1 MKPIKVILVDDHS
14 LVRAGIR
21 SLIQNIS
28 GVEVIA
34 EANNGRDAI
43 RLIDELIPDLVLLD
57 IAMPELNGL
66 EVISRISKDNLITR
80 VIILSMHTNE
90 EYVVQALKSGAAGYL
105 LKDSAPN
112 ELEIAVNAVMRG
124 ETYLSPAISKHVV
137 DNYLR
142 RISDVSPEKEK
153 GPDIFKQLTSRQRE
167 ILQLI
172 AEGNSTKEIANK
184 LNVSIK
190 TVETHRMQLMDRI
203 GIHDVAGLVRY
214 AIRMGIITVKMPDN

>member
-1 MKPIKVILVDDHS
+1 MKPIKVILVDDHT

-66 EVISRISKDNLITR
+66 EVISRISKDNTDTKI
-80 VIILSMHTNE
+80 IILSMHTNE

-142 RISDVSPEKEK
+142 RISEVSAEKEK

>member
-1 MKPIKVILVDDHS
+1 MKTIKVILVDDHS

-66 EVISRISKDNLITR
+66 EVISRISKDNTDTK

-137 DNYLR
+137 DNYLK
-142 RISDVSPEKEK
+142 RISDVSTEKEK
-153 GPDIFKQLTSRQRE
+153 GPDIFRQLTSRQRE

-190 TVETHRMQLMDRI
+190 TVETHRMQLMERI

>member
-66 EVISRISKDNLITR
+66 EVISRISKDNVVTKI
-80 VIILSMHTNE
+80 IILSMHTNE
-90 EYVVQALKSGAAGYL
+90 EYVVQALKAGASGYL

-142 RISDVSPEKEK
+142 RISDVSAEKEK

>member
-43 RLIDELIPDLVLLD
+43 RLIDDLIPDLVLLD

-66 EVISRISKDNLITR
+66 EVISRISKDNTDTK

-90 EYVVQALKSGAAGYL
+90 EYVVQALKAGAAGYL

-112 ELEIAVNAVMRG
+112 ELEIAVNAVMKG

-142 RISDVSPEKEK
+142 RISDVSTEKEK
-153 GPDIFKQLTSRQRE
+153 GPDIFRQLTSRQRE

-190 TVETHRMQLMDRI
+190 TVETHRMQLMERI

>member
-66 EVISRISKDNLITR
+66 EVISRISKDNTDTK

-90 EYVVQALKSGAAGYL
+90 EYVVQALKAGAAGYL

-112 ELEIAVNAVMRG
+112 ELEIAVNAVMKG

-142 RISDVSPEKEK
+142 RISDVSTEKER

-214 AIRMGIITVKMPDN
+214 AIRMGIITVKMPDS

>member
-1 MKPIKVILVDDHS
+1 MKPVRVILADDHS

-21 SLIQNIS
+21 SLILNIP
-28 GVEVIA
+28 GVEVIG
-34 EANNGRDAI
+34 EADNGREAI
-43 RLIDELIPDLVLLD
+43 KLIDELNPDLVLLD

-66 EVISRISKDNLITR
+66 EVVARISKEFSDTK

-90 EYVVQALKSGAAGYL
+90 EYVVQALRSGASGYL
-105 LKDSAPN
+105 LKDAAPN

-137 DNYLR
+137 DNYLK
-142 RISDVSPEKEK
+142 RISNISLDKELS
-153 GPDIFKQLTSRQRE
+153 PDIFTQLTSRQRE

-214 AIRMGIITVKMPDN
+214 AIRVGIITAK

>member
-66 EVISRISKDNLITR
+66 EVISRISKDNTETKI
-80 VIILSMHTNE
+80 IILSMHTNE
-90 EYVVQALKSGAAGYL
+90 EYVVQALKAGAAGYL

-112 ELEIAVNAVMRG
+112 ELEIAVNAVMKG

-142 RISDVSPEKEK
+142 RISDVSAEKER

>member
-1 MKPIKVILVDDHS
+1 

-43 RLIDELIPDLVLLD
+43 RLIDELVPDLVLLD

-66 EVISRISKDNLITR
+66 EVISRISKDNTVTKI
-80 VIILSMHTNE
+80 IILSMHTNE

-142 RISDVSPEKEK
+142 RISDVSAEKEK

>member
-66 EVISRISKDNLITR
+66 EVISRISKDNTDTKI
-80 VIILSMHTNE
+80 IILSMHTNE

-142 RISDVSPEKEK
+142 RISDVSADKYK
-153 GPDIFKQLTSRQRE
+153 GADIFKELSSRH
-167 ILQLI
+167 I
-172 AEGNSTKEIANK
+172 
-184 LNVSIK
+184 
-190 TVETHRMQLMDRI
+190 
-203 GIHDVAGLVRY
+203 
-214 AIRMGIITVKMPDN
+214 

>member
-66 EVISRISKDNLITR
+66 EVISRISKDNTETK
-80 VIILSMHTNE
+80 VIIDR
-90 EYVVQALKSGAAGYL
+90 KSTRLNSSHLVISNAG
-105 LKDSAPN
+105 
-112 ELEIAVNAVMRG
+112 
-124 ETYLSPAISKHVV
+124 
-137 DNYLR
+137 
-142 RISDVSPEKEK
+142 
-153 GPDIFKQLTSRQRE
+153 FC
-167 ILQLI
+167 
-172 AEGNSTKEIANK
+172 
-184 LNVSIK
+184 
-190 TVETHRMQLMDRI
+190 
-203 GIHDVAGLVRY
+203 
-214 AIRMGIITVKMPDN
+214 

>member
-21 SLIQNIS
+21 SLIQNIA

-66 EVISRISKDNLITR
+66 EVISRISKDNTDTK

-142 RISDVSPEKEK
+142 RISDVSTEKEK
-153 GPDIFKQLTSRQRE
+153 GPDIFRQLTSRQRE

-190 TVETHRMQLMDRI
+190 TVETHRMQLMERI

-214 AIRMGIITVKMPDN
+214 AIRMGIITVKMPGN